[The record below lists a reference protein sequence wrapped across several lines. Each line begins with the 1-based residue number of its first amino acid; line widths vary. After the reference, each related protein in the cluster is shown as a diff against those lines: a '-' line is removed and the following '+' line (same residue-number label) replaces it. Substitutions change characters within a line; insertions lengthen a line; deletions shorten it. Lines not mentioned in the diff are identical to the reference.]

1 MAFSLVG
8 MPKDPAK
15 LWQVGFGT
23 VNGNN
28 LMKSSLSLMGGVL
41 VANTPQMLLSYL
53 YLAFNNLYTR
63 MFVAR
68 EWSTY
73 VNERKP
79 LRVTA
84 PIGQQ
89 RDTYWLNVPF
99 RFAIPMTIVS
109 GLFHWL
115 ASQSFF
121 LVQITITDVKNR
133 DSIAGRISTCGYS
146 PFAIILTTIT
156 GSVIAVG
163 GVMLGGLKY
172 APGMPMAG
180 GCSVVISAACHPS
193 PEDVS
198 ASLLPVQWG
207 AITQGEKGR
216 QGEEPVGH
224 CGFSSLPVEYP
235 VPGCLYA

>member
-1 MAFSLVG
+1 
-8 MPKDPAK
+8 MPKNPAK

-23 VNGNN
+23 VTGNN
-28 LMKSSLSLMGGVL
+28 LMDSSLSLIGGVL
-41 VANTPQMLLSYL
+41 VANTPQVLLSYL
-53 YLAFNNLYTR
+53 YLAFNNLYTS

-84 PIGQQ
+84 PVGQQ

-109 GLFHWL
+109 GVFHWL

-121 LVQITITDVKNR
+121 LVQITITDAKSR
-133 DSIAGRISTCGYS
+133 DSIAGQISTCGYS
-146 PFAIILTTIT
+146 PFAIILTTLVGTI
-156 GSVIAVG
+156 IAIG
-163 GVMLGGLKY
+163 GIALGRLRY
-172 APGMPMAG
+172 AAGMPIAG
-180 GCSVVISAACHPS
+180 GCSVAISAACHPA
-193 PEDVS
+193 PEDVKS
-198 ASLLPVQWG
+198 SLLPVQWG
-207 AITQGEKGR
+207 AMTQGKKGS

-235 VPGCLYA
+235 VSGRLYA